1 MSLKLIKFGYI
12 IQKLSIKILSLLQ
25 QILNVLLEII
35 FIVFK
40 FILEFKI
47 KALFLKTIIY
57 EMNVSY
63 TFKISFS

>member
-1 MSLKLIKFGYI
+1 MSLKLIKFGCI

-40 FILEFKI
+40 FILEFEI